1 MTKTKQQLIDKARSN
16 LGGPSITELTDTQIG
31 DSVDSAVNEYSK
43 YKPKKV
49 YTEFETEADV
59 ATVDIT
65 TVIEGS
71 AVLGIV
77 DCYYD
82 PTGMFFDSDLYYTL
96 PETSI
101 VGLSGLSLF
110 NNPSLVVQFQ
120 QKLEAFKAHFG
131 GDWDFYDDTLRL
143 FPPPSTTG
151 IKVGIVANCAR
162 ALAEVPDTDEDTLLL
177 WVEAKAGKILAT
189 KRAQISGVSMEGAS
203 INFDTGSA
211 TMIKMAESKEKD
223 FKKELGGHSGFF
235 VNG

>member
-31 DSVDSAVNEYSK
+31 DAVDSAVNEYSK

-101 VGLSGLSLF
+101 VSLSGLSLF

-120 QKLEAFKAHFG
+120 QKLESFKAHFG

-151 IKVGIVANCAR
+151 TKVGIVANCVKT
-162 ALAEVPDTDEDTLLL
+162 LAEISDTDEDTLLL